1 MLIFACLDVTKKKG
15 TLFVTC
21 QLVGQLL
28 FLLVERFT
36 ESTKKHTR
44 RAGNRGRKGSKERAD
59 QQEREY
65 SHSSIL
71 LGSKLEEIMLHEM
84 TSSRKGRCCMKSE
97 VRDVL
102 A

>member
-36 ESTKKHTR
+36 ESTKKAH
-44 RAGNRGRKGSKERAD
+44 K
-59 QQEREY
+59 
-65 SHSSIL
+65 
-71 LGSKLEEIMLHEM
+71 
-84 TSSRKGRCCMKSE
+84 KGRESGKKRKQRARGPTRE
-97 VRDVL
+97 GIFPFQYL
-102 A
+102 ARFQA